1 MNVARFPVLALVAT
15 LGAGCATP
23 ANEGPAEAQEPAAA
37 PKSQGPAL
45 AIEDA
50 ERSLDVGRDVAGA
63 KSSLEAVLADPTT
76 APEQRDE
83 ARLALSR
90 AHDAAGDREAAVV
103 AVEALLASHQA
114 GARYP
119 LQEAAETRLRLLLT
133 GSDARPRSHDD
144 DTRSA
149 SPFARALTKYFPTA
163 NARGASLELNIL
175 AYGGSAE
182 ASDRLGTFAISRAIR
197 ELRREAC
204 PLCDDQVAIHTHS
217 GRSSWV
223 GIPRDKASLGSALA
237 VFYFDLGDGR
247 IPARYDAELP
257 LPSADVAAR
266 VARGDGLIAVRERP
280 GAPPAILIAAP
291 RESQLAD
298 VEEVLAAMK
307 TIPTEPV
314 TVTLKS
320 TLKPA
325 EIQAAVRASFGAFR
339 QCYEALLKSDASAAG
354 TTRVKFAI
362 RGDGTVEGLT
372 VDSDPG
378 LRAPTFEACMVAAFR
393 ALVFPATHAP
403 GTTTVTYPVMFS
415 PNP

>member
-15 LGAGCATP
+15 LGAGCATRAP
-23 ANEGPAEAQEPAAA
+23 EGPGEAQEPAAA

-45 AIEDA
+45 AIEEA

-63 KSSLEAVLADPTT
+63 KTSLEAVLADPTA

-90 AHDAAGDREAAVV
+90 AHEAAGDREAAVV

-114 GARYP
+114 GVRYP
-119 LQEAAETRLRLLLT
+119 LQEAAEARLRLLLT
-133 GSDARPRSHDD
+133 GSDARPRSLEDD
-144 DTRSA
+144 PRSA
-149 SPFARALTKYFPTA
+149 SPFARALVKYFPKA
-163 NARGASLELNIL
+163 NARGASVDVNIL
-175 AYGGSAE
+175 MYGGSSE
-182 ASDRLGTFAISRAIR
+182 TSDRLGTFEIGRAIR

-204 PLCDDQVAIHTHS
+204 PLCDDRASTHTHS
-217 GRSSWV
+217 GRSDWL
-223 GIPRDKASLGSALA
+223 GIPRDKASLGSALT
-237 VFYFDLGDGR
+237 VYYFDLGDGR

-257 LPSADVAAR
+257 LASADVATR
-266 VARGDGLIAVRERP
+266 LARGDGLIVVRERP
-280 GAPPAILIAAP
+280 GVPPAILIAAP
-291 RESQLAD
+291 REAQLAD

-314 TVTLKS
+314 VVTLKPAV
-320 TLKPA
+320 KPA
-325 EIQAAVRASFGAFR
+325 EIQAVVRASFGAFR
-339 QCYEALLKSDASAAG
+339 KCYETLLKADPAATG
-354 TTRVKFAI
+354 TSRLKFAI

-378 LRAPTFEACMVAAFR
+378 LRAPAFEACMAATTR
-393 ALVFPATHAP
+393 GLVFPATHAS

-415 PNP
+415 PGP

>member
-15 LGAGCATP
+15 LGAGCASP
-23 ANEGPAEAQEPAAA
+23 AQQGPVDAQERAAA
-37 PKSQGPAL
+37 PKSQGPEL
-45 AIEDA
+45 AVEEA

-63 KSSLEAVLADPTT
+63 RRSLEAVLADPET

-90 AHDAAGDREAAVV
+90 AHDAAGDHEAAVV
-103 AVEALLASHQA
+103 AVEALLASHPA

-133 GSDARPRSHDD
+133 GSDARPRSRDD
-144 DTRSA
+144 DPRSA
-149 SPFARALTKYFPTA
+149 SPFARALVKYFPTA
-163 NARGASLELNIL
+163 NARSAPLELNIL
-175 AYGGSAE
+175 AYGGSEE
-182 ASDRLGTFAISRAIR
+182 ASNRLGTFAVGRAIR
-197 ELRREAC
+197 EVRREAC
-204 PLCDDQVAIHTHS
+204 PLCDELVNIHTHS
-217 GRSSWV
+217 GRSNWV
-223 GIPRDKASLGSALA
+223 GIPRDKASLASALA

-280 GAPPAILIAAP
+280 SAPPAILIAAP
-291 RESQLAD
+291 REAQLAE

-314 TVTLKS
+314 AVTLKPA
-320 TLKPA
+320 LKPA
-325 EIQAAVRASFGAFR
+325 EIQAVVRASFGAFR
-339 QCYEALLKSDASAAG
+339 KCYDALLKGDPAAAG

-362 RGDGTVEGLT
+362 RGDGMVEGLT

-378 LRAPTFEACMVAAFR
+378 LRAPAFEACMAAAFR